1 MTNDEKILAGIGAL
15 TSELAAMKQETQK
28 AIAGL
33 TAEVEGMRKE
43 FGGRLDGME
52 GRMESMEQE
61 QKAMRQD
68 ISSLREDVSVMKEDV
83 ADLKAM
89 QEEIWKDIARHD
101 EKIAAVKE
109 ETDRLKLA

>member
-1 MTNDEKILAGIGAL
+1 MTDTEKILAAIG
-15 TSELAAMKQETQK
+15 ELAVEVK
-28 AIAGL
+28 ANS
-33 TAEVEGMRKE
+33 K
-43 FGGRLDGME
+43 RLDGME

-68 ISSLREDVSVMKEDV
+68 ISSLREDVSVMKEDMATVKQDVSALKEDV

>member
-68 ISSLREDVSVMKEDV
+68 ISSLREDV

>member
-1 MTNDEKILAGIGAL
+1 MTDTEKILAAIGD
-15 TSELAAMKQETQK
+15 LAVEVK
-28 AIAGL
+28 ANS
-33 TAEVEGMRKE
+33 K
-43 FGGRLDGME
+43 RLDGME

-68 ISSLREDVSVMKEDV
+68 ISSLREDV